1 VVCKESVVTHYR
13 FLVTLLEELE
23 RALLRTIAA
32 VVNQD
37 EGCKN
42 VTAASFCHSST
53 HA

>member
-1 VVCKESVVTHYR
+1 
-13 FLVTLLEELE
+13 VTLLEELE
-23 RALLRTIAA
+23 RAVRTIAA

-42 VTAASFCHSST
+42 VTAASFFHSST